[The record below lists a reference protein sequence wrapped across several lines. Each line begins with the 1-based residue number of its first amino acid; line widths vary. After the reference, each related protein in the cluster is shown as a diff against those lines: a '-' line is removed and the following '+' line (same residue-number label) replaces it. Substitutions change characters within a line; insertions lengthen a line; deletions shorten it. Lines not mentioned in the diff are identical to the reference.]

1 MSTAVAH
8 ITAIGTY
15 APEKRL
21 TNHDLEK
28 MVDTSHD
35 WIVQRTG
42 IHERRIASKEQFT
55 SDLCIAA
62 VHDLLDRYPVTIH
75 DVDMILV
82 ATSTPDFSFPSVASQ
97 IQEAFEIER
106 TGALDLSAACAGF
119 VYALQLANAL
129 ITSGMNRKVLVIG
142 GEVLS
147 KVTDFADRTTC
158 ILFGDAAGAVLVERR
173 EGEEQSFLYSTNGT
187 DGKGGISL
195 YLSSLS
201 QHMKGKPLAG
211 KGNIVQ
217 NGREVYKFAVDT
229 LSKEVPHLLE
239 NAGYSIDD
247 LDWFVPHSANLRIL
261 ESVCRRINFPIEKTL
276 FSGTYYGNTSAA
288 TIPLSLQIALEQ
300 GRLQKGD
307 LILLSGFGGGLTHSH
322 LLMKWTV

>member
-28 MVDTSHD
+28 MVNTSHD

-82 ATSTPDFSFPSVASQ
+82 ATSTPDFPFPSVASQ
-97 IQEAFEIER
+97 IQAAFQIER
-106 TGALDLSAACAGF
+106 TGVLDLSAACAGF
-119 VYALQLANAL
+119 VYGLQLANAL
-129 ITSGMNRKVLVIG
+129 ISSGMNRKVLVVG

-147 KVTDFADRTTC
+147 KVTDFTDRTTC
-158 ILFGDAAGAVLVERR
+158 VLFGDAAGAVLVEQK
-173 EGEEQSFLYSTNGT
+173 EGEETSFLYSTNGT
-187 DGKGGISL
+187 DGKGGIYL
-195 YLSSLS
+195 YRSGLS
-201 QHMKGKPLAG
+201 QHMQGKPLVG
-211 KGNIVQ
+211 KGNMVQ

-261 ESVCRRINFPIEKTL
+261 ESVCKRINFPIEKTL
-276 FSGTYYGNTSAA
+276 FSGTYYGNTSSA
-288 TIPLSLQIALEQ
+288 TIPLALQIALKE
-300 GRLQKGD
+300 GKLQKGD